1 MRKICWLFLAFIA
14 TGCAHQQAV
23 QHLAVNRGDLEYGVA
38 AVCGGMCACAIDKCV
53 TIGSFGG
60 NRVVPSGNGNWNPS
74 ELSNGSPE
82 IAAKRPFHIMLG

>member
-1 MRKICWLFLAFIA
+1 MVP
-14 TGCAHQQAV
+14 AV
-23 QHLAVNRGDLEYGVA
+23 QVNPATSTSSV
-38 AVCGGMCACAIDKCV
+38 GGMWACAIDKCV
-53 TIGSFGG
+53 TIGSFGA